1 VRRPAFLSSEEE
13 RSAVQRSLWQRIE
26 DGPLKDFEPLS
37 LPRGNV
43 KVASGVRSTAHR
55 GSVKK
60 RLERWAKLSLLPPA
74 GAAMVWA
81 IAATMRLKTRG
92 HEEVDAIYRSGG
104 HIILAFW
111 HAQQLM
117 IPAGYRGTGAQVLIS
132 QHGDGEIIARIIARF
147 GHQAVRG
154 SSTRGGASALRTLI
168 KLGRAGQDLVVTPD
182 GPQGPRQVA
191 KLGVVQLAKA
201 TGLPIVPLAFACSAQ
216 HRFSSWDRFM
226 IPYPFS
232 RGLFLYG
239 KSIDVPREGGDLALE
254 AQRVALETEL
264 NRLTDEAERAV

>member
-1 VRRPAFLSSEEE
+1 MREQPQTQARLT
-13 RSAVQRSLWQRIE
+13 
-26 DGPLKDFEPLS
+26 
-37 LPRGNV
+37 N
-43 KVASGVRSTAHR
+43 
-55 GSVKK
+55 
-60 RLERWAKLSLLPPA
+60 RLERWAKLSLLPPV
-74 GAAMVWA
+74 GAALVWA
-81 IAATMRLKTRG
+81 IAATMRPETRG
-92 HEEVDAIYRSGG
+92 HEEVDALYHNGG

-117 IPAGYRGTGAQVLIS
+117 IPAGYRGTGAHVLIS

-154 SSTRGGASALRTLI
+154 SSTRGGANALRTLI

-182 GPQGPRQVA
+182 GPKGPRQVA

-201 TGLPIVPLAFACSAQ
+201 TGLPIVPLAFACSSKQ
-216 HRFSSWDRFM
+216 LFSSWDHFM
-226 IPYPFS
+226 VPYPFS

-239 KSIDVPREGGDLALE
+239 KSIVVSREGDDLALE
-254 AQRVALETEL
+254 AHRLELETEL